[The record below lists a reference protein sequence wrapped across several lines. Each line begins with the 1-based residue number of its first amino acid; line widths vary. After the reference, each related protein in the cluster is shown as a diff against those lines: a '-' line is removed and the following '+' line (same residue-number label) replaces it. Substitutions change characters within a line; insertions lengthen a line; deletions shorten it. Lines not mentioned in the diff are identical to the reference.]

1 MTEKEKAETRVR
13 TSNKFRLKLRYQKDI
28 QVINLKDFGFIPEKI
43 LFRRVESSWFT
54 VSAVLTDAEMKKED
68 KKFKEK
74 DEAAKEAEKDVRK
87 TMKEIKKREKK

>member
-1 MTEKEKAETRVR
+1 MNEKELSETRVR

-74 DEAAKEAEKDVRK
+74 EEAAKASAKEV
-87 TMKEIKKREKK
+87 MKEMKKRDKK

>member
-54 VSAVLTDAEMKKED
+54 VSAVLTDAEKKKED
-68 KKFKEK
+68 RKFKAKE
-74 DEAAKEAEKDVRK
+74 EAAKASAKEV
-87 TMKEIKKREKK
+87 MKEMKKRDKK

>member
-74 DEAAKEAEKDVRK
+74 EEAAKASVKEVMKE
-87 TMKEIKKREKK
+87 MKEIDKKK

>member
-1 MTEKEKAETRVR
+1 MNEKELSETRVR
-13 TSNKFRLKLRYQKDI
+13 TSNKFRLKLKFKKDI
-28 QVINLKDFGFIPEKI
+28 QVINLKDFGFVPEKI

-74 DEAAKEAEKDVRK
+74 EEAAKASAKEV
-87 TMKEIKKREKK
+87 MKEMKKRDKK

>member
-13 TSNKFRLKLRYQKDI
+13 TSNKFRLKLRYKKDI
-28 QVINLKDFGFIPEKI
+28 QVINLKDFGFVPEKI

-54 VSAVLTDAEMKKED
+54 VSAVLTEAEMKKED

-74 DEAAKEAEKDVRK
+74 EEAAKASAKEV
-87 TMKEIKKREKK
+87 MKEMKKRDKK

>member
-1 MTEKEKAETRVR
+1 MTEKERAETRVR
-13 TSNKFRLKLRYQKDI
+13 TSNKFRLKLKFKKDI

-74 DEAAKEAEKDVRK
+74 EEAAKASAKEV
-87 TMKEIKKREKK
+87 MKEMKKRDKK

>member
-13 TSNKFRLKLRYQKDI
+13 TSNKFRLKLKFKKDI
-28 QVINLKDFGFIPEKI
+28 QVINLKDFGFVPEKI

-74 DEAAKEAEKDVRK
+74 EEAAKASAKEV
-87 TMKEIKKREKK
+87 MKEMKKRDKK

>member
-74 DEAAKEAEKDVRK
+74 EEAAIASAKEV
-87 TMKEIKKREKK
+87 MKEMKKRDKK

>member
-74 DEAAKEAEKDVRK
+74 EEAAKASAKEV
-87 TMKEIKKREKK
+87 MKEMKKRDKK

>member
-1 MTEKEKAETRVR
+1 MNEKELSETRVR

-28 QVINLKDFGFIPEKI
+28 QVINLKDFGFVPEKI

-74 DEAAKEAEKDVRK
+74 EEAAKASAKEV
-87 TMKEIKKREKK
+87 MKEMKKRDKK